1 VVNIEIVER
10 RPITQARRYHLG
22 TITVWLLALLL
33 LASLAHA
40 QPTYWDSY
48 QRGSTTY
55 YSGTDANGGH
65 WTGKSDL
72 HWGMRFFEFTGP
84 DGQTQ
89 HCRSYELPGARHA
102 ECFP

>member
-10 RPITQARRYHLG
+10 RPMTQARRYHLD
-22 TITVWLLALLL
+22 TATLWSLALLL
-33 LASLAHA
+33 LTSLAHA

-55 YSGTDANGGH
+55 YSGTDAN
-65 WTGKSDL
+65 
-72 HWGMRFFEFTGP
+72 GMRFFEFTGP

-102 ECFP
+102 ESFP